1 MVGNMGSNRLI
12 SDRLSEVLGLIIAVL
27 TKNPPVFYLK
37 VKTFFV
43 TLRLLRQ
50 IGNISMSEAELIQLN
65 KDHNCTLY
73 TIQFI
78 TEDKGEYIRFYNRFK
93 DDATYNED
101 LARIVKFVDSIADL
115 GALERFFR
123 PEGKMSDRVC
133 ALPVVKS
140 KLRLY
145 CLRLSD
151 SILILGNGGV
161 KKTRTYDEDDELR
174 GFVVTLQNFDKIIK
188 EGVKDGTISI
198 TESEIETDKT
208 FDI

>member
-1 MVGNMGSNRLI
+1 MSIAIYLNMIENLKRCY
-12 SDRLSEVLGLIIAVL
+12 RAL
-27 TKNPPVFYLK
+27 TTRIQNQLK
-37 VKTFFV
+37 DFSSRGRYS
-43 TLRLLRQ
+43 L
-50 IGNISMSEAELIQLN
+50 
-65 KDHNCTLY
+65 H
-73 TIQFI
+73 
-78 TEDKGEYIRFYNRFK
+78 KGEYLRFYNRFK

-101 LARIVKFVDSIADL
+101 LARIAKFVESIADL

-123 PEGKMSDRVC
+123 PEGKMNDRVC

-161 KKTRTYDEDDELR
+161 KKMRTYDEDDELR
-174 GFVVTLQNFDKIIK
+174 GFVVTLQNFDKLIK

-198 TESEIETDKT
+198 TENEIETDKT

>member
-1 MVGNMGSNRLI
+1 MPLPLRDRAESALSNCDSPNRIKKSLF
-12 SDRLSEVLGLIIAVL
+12 V
-27 TKNPPVFYLK
+27 YLK
-37 VKTFFV
+37 VKH
-43 TLRLLRQ
+43 LLYLCDYKTKDLED
-50 IGNISMSEAELIQLN
+50 MSEAELIQLN
-65 KDHNCTLY
+65 KDRNCTLY

-78 TEDKGEYIRFYNRFK
+78 TEDKGEYLRFYNRFK

-101 LARIVKFVDSIADL
+101 LARIAKFVESIADL

-123 PEGKMSDRVC
+123 PEGKMSDRVS
-133 ALPVVKS
+133 ALPVTKS

-145 CLRLSD
+145 CLRLSN

-174 GFVVTLQNFDKIIK
+174 GFVVTLQNFDKLIK
-188 EGVKDGTISI
+188 QGVKDRTITI
-198 TESEIETDKT
+198 LENEIETDKT